1 MELLMLRRR
10 FKQTIPLDQRLMR
23 EADRLRKQAD
33 DISGIEKDW
42 LIRRARHVETAAR
55 MDEWLKSPGL
65 RSPN

>member
-65 RSPN
+65 

>member
-1 MELLMLRRR
+1 MLRRR

-42 LIRRARHVETAAR
+42 LIRRARHVETAAQ